1 MPCVHQSVY
10 TVNYDSLTRVV
21 YLWRCPMHWGS
32 KTLYPQYE
40 VRVWGIIPSGHV
52 PVRELALS
60 GLDTGSKASNVSIE
74 TS

>member
-1 MPCVHQSVY
+1 
-10 TVNYDSLTRVV
+10 
-21 YLWRCPMHWGS
+21 MHWGS